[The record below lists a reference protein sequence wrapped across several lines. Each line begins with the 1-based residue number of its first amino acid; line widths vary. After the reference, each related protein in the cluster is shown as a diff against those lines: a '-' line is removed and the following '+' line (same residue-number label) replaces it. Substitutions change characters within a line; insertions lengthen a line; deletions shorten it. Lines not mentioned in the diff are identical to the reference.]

1 MSNAVARAITSLG
14 TIEDRLRRALNL
26 AGDVNAQFT
35 PAAIPV
41 IQAFDAT
48 IPGCATDRGKRFALG
63 ITQLGAAVNTTGFEA
78 RRDVVI
84 TSMRYAGTTA
94 LTTVIS
100 ARILVPG
107 TTADFAMDAT
117 GGTIVNYGSSWVER
131 PASNNDLPPIIA
143 GQSAGTFATG
153 KRICCFPPQ
162 GTVWTEILKAPFFM
176 EGPRAAGA
184 TGTRITFT
192 NNVIVANDFLVVE
205 GYVF

>member
-1 MSNAVARAITSLG
+1 MADARAITSLG

-26 AGDVNAQFT
+26 AGEVNATFT

-41 IQAFDAT
+41 VQAFDAT
-48 IPGCATDRGKRFALG
+48 QPGCATDRGKRFALG
-63 ITQLGAAVNTTGFEA
+63 ITQLGAAINTTGFEA

-94 LTTVIS
+94 LATVIS
-100 ARILVPG
+100 VRIIVPG

-117 GGTIVNYGSSWVER
+117 GGTIVNYGCSWVER
-131 PASNNDLPPIIA
+131 PASNADIPPIVA
-143 GQSAGTFATG
+143 GQSVGTFATG

-162 GTVWTEILKAPFFM
+162 GTVWTEIFKAPFFL
-176 EGPRAAGA
+176 EGPRTSAG

-192 NNVIVANDFLVVE
+192 NNSNIANDFLIVE